1 MQRAVGTCPRPLA
14 PDRTK
19 RAVALTAVRRTLII
33 SAAVLILV
41 GASPAIAGLTVNA
54 NGTVT
59 TSGTSGGTVVVT
71 LDGITDGPTLVQGL
85 TAELTLTFTGVS
97 NGGTTYNFFYSLFD
111 SSSAPITGSR
121 ISSFGFD
128 TDPNVTGGSVTGA
141 FDVLQLDKNYPII
154 PDPSFCVFDPNGTGG
169 VCTGSGGGILQGQT
183 GTGMLSLNFG
193 TAPGT
198 ITLSNFV
205 DRYQSIT
212 GAGNVTSAVG
222 QQTSVRALPEPATWA
237 MMLLGFAGM
246 AAVGRRRKL
255 VLNGGA

>member
-1 MQRAVGTCPRPLA
+1 M
-14 PDRTK
+14 
-19 RAVALTAVRRTLII
+19 RRTLTI
-33 SAAVLILV
+33 SLAAAALL
-41 GASPAIAGLTVNA
+41 GASPAIAGLTVNS

-59 TSGTSGGTVVVT
+59 TSGTGGGTIVVT
-71 LDGITDGPTLVQGL
+71 LDGITGGPTLIQGL
-85 TAELTLTFTGVS
+85 TGQLTLTFTSVTNS
-97 NGGTTYNFFYSLFD
+97 GTTYNFFYSLFD
-111 SSSAPITGSR
+111 SSTAPITGSR

-154 PDPSFCVFDPNGTGG
+154 PDPDVCVFDPNGPGG

-183 GTGMLSLNFG
+183 GSGTLSLNFA
-193 TAPGT
+193 TAPGS

-222 QQTSVRALPEPATWA
+222 QQTTVRLLPEPATWA
-237 MMLLGFAGM
+237 MMLLGFAGIGV
-246 AAVGRRRKL
+246 AVRRSRKVL
-255 VLNGGA
+255 VNHIA

>member
-1 MQRAVGTCPRPLA
+1 M
-14 PDRTK
+14 
-19 RAVALTAVRRTLII
+19 RRTLSI
-33 SAAVLILV
+33 SLAAAVLL
-41 GASPAIAGLTVNA
+41 GASPAMAGLTVNS

-59 TSGTSGGTVVVT
+59 TSGTGGGTIVVT
-71 LDGITDGPTLVQGL
+71 LNGLTDGPTLVPGL
-85 TAELTLTFTGVS
+85 TGQLTLTFTNVT

-128 TDPNVTGGSVTGA
+128 TDPTVTGGSVTGA
-141 FDVLQLDKNYPII
+141 FDVLQLDKNYPVI

-169 VCTGSGGGILQGQT
+169 VCTGSGGGVLQGQT
-183 GTGMLSLNFG
+183 GTGYLSLNFG
-193 TAPGT
+193 TAPGS

-222 QQTSVRALPEPATWA
+222 QQTTIRALPEPATWA
-237 MMLLGFAGM
+237 MMLIGFAAIG
-246 AAVGRRRKL
+246 AAARGSRKPAL
-255 VLNGGA
+255 KKIA